1 MRGMKAARGGHWS
14 SGEADAPVR
23 RAFRVESRPLI
34 SQQLHINPTLHTTGL
49 QVVVVMAI
57 ERHET
62 MQPQPSFFSEGWTTA
77 SFGLETSF
85 AFVHPSAKRSWKAGW
100 GTIGGGCTCRASA
113 SNLAKFTSVS
123 FRHAANSRRT
133 QPFQRSWENVCA
145 SCMSR

>member
-1 MRGMKAARGGHWS
+1 MLSLSMPPAY
-14 SGEADAPVR
+14 DLPVSPASAIAYR
-23 RAFRVESRPLI
+23 
-34 SQQLHINPTLHTTGL
+34 QQLHINPTLHTTGL